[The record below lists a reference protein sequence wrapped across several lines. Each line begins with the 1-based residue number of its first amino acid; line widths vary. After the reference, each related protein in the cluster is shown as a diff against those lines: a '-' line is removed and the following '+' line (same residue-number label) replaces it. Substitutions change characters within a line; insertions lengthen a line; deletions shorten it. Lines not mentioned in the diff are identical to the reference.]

1 MIVKPANKRL
11 IGLSLSLLVLSGC
24 STMDQMMG
32 NEESVNYKSTVA
44 GDPLSIPPDLTQAN
58 RDAHYR
64 APEGATTYSQY
75 AQGQSAQ
82 QATGGA
88 DQVLPQAAGIQVM
101 RDGDLRWLV
110 IDRPVDQIFPRVVD
124 FWGEQGFTI
133 QSQDPRAGLIQTDW
147 AENRAKIPES
157 WIRSALGSI
166 VDQVF
171 DSGERD
177 RFRTRIERVG
187 NKTEVYVSHQ
197 HMEETPTADGSAFK
211 WVFAKEDPGLNAAML
226 ARMMVF
232 LGSDIDSARQ
242 QVADAAKDPAAAQVQ
257 KLDAEGQAELVL
269 NESFDR
275 AWRRVG
281 VAIDSAGFSVED
293 RDRSAGEFFI
303 RYLDSDTGEKIE
315 QQNIIGRIFGSRN
328 TAEAVPLR
336 IKLTGQGDATRV
348 TVLDQNGQEQT
359 TPTAKRIINV
369 LSSNMRSGS

>member
-1 MIVKPANKRL
+1 MIVKPASKSL

-24 STMDQMMG
+24 SSVDQILG
-32 NEESVNYKSTVA
+32 KEESIDYKSTVA
-44 GDPLSIPPDLTQAN
+44 GDPLSSPPDLPQDS

-64 APEGATTYSQY
+64 PPEGVTSYSQY
-75 AQGQSAQ
+75 AQGRSAQ

-110 IDRPVDQIFPRVVD
+110 IDRPVDQIFPRIVD

-166 VDQVF
+166 IDQVF

-211 WVFAKEDPGLNAAML
+211 WVYAKEDPGLNAAML

-232 LGSDIDSARQ
+232 LGSDIDSARE
-242 QVADAAKDPAAAQVQ
+242 QVANASKDPSAAQVQ
-257 KLDAEGQAELVL
+257 TLDAAGQAELLL

-336 IKLTGQGDATRV
+336 IKLTGQGNATRV

-369 LSSNMRSGS
+369 LSSNMRPGN